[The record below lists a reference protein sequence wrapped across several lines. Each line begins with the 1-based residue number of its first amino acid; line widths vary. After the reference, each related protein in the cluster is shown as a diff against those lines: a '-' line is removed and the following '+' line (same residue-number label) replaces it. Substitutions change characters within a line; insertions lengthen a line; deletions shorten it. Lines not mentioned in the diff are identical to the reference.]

1 MKRSVSVF
9 GSTGS
14 VGVNTVDLLTRQGG
28 AEAYD
33 VVALTGAANVE
44 LLARQARQLNAKF
57 AVTASDNHLE
67 ALQELLSDHPCK
79 VLCGE
84 DGLRVVAQ
92 HETDWAMSAI
102 VGAAGLAPTL
112 ELAKSSNT
120 LALANK

>member
-33 VVALTGAANVE
+33 VVALTGATNVE

-57 AVTASDNHLE
+57 AVTASDNHVETLRDRKFN
-67 ALQELLSDHPCK
+67 LTLLKQYKLLYKRLIISVTRLP
-79 VLCGE
+79 G
-84 DGLRVVAQ
+84 
-92 HETDWAMSAI
+92 I
-102 VGAAGLAPTL
+102 FP
-112 ELAKSSNT
+112 
-120 LALANK
+120 